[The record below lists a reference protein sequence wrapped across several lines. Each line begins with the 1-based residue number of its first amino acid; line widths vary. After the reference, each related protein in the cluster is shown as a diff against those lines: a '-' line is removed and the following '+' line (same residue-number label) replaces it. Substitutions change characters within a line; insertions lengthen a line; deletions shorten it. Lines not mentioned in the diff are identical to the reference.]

1 MNRPSKA
8 LQSFVLASEQSPAAV
23 KQRARVQTRIETR
36 AKIRQIVDYAFM
48 PAMCLLIICV
58 ILLTGGKP

>member
-1 MNRPSKA
+1 MSRPSKA

-23 KQRARVQTRIETR
+23 NQRARVQTR
-36 AKIRQIVDYAFM
+36 AKIRQVIDYAFM
-48 PAMCLLIICV
+48 PVVCLLIIAV